1 MSQRIHLYLSLALG
15 LLLMLS
21 AASGL
26 VLSASVLSGHLQAPA
41 SDTQSVGQVAERLV
55 QHLPNI
61 ERLERAPDGELR
73 ATLATAEGSD
83 QVRVDP
89 LTAAVTGPYQPS
101 ATLSWV
107 RDLHRELLLGSA
119 GRWLSGLAALA
130 LLALAVSGAWL
141 LARRL
146 GGWHRLL
153 LPIKPGQGL
162 AHWHSVVA
170 RWALPVLLVSAGS
183 GLYLAGSSQ
192 GWISDGQD
200 MELAY
205 TETVDAAPAA
215 APGTLSA
222 LRNLALQD
230 LRELEF
236 PSANQANFFT
246 VRTATGEG
254 FVNAG
259 SGNWISYQPHGPAR
273 QLYETMYELHT
284 AAGSPM
290 WSLILDAASLA
301 CLFLGITGTFAWWRR
316 QRQSR
321 SVAGNSPAQQA
332 EAIILVG
339 SQSGSTWDYA
349 RQLHEQLAASG
360 MPVHSASMNQLQPS
374 YPQARYL
381 LILTATHGD
390 GQAPQSASAF
400 LQRLAQSRLAPEL
413 QAAVLGLG
421 DSSFQHFC
429 GYAEQV
435 EEQLHALGIK
445 PLLALHKIDRGNPGD
460 LELWAQRLGRA
471 LGLDLKLTPV
481 QSTPDL
487 QPLRLLSREVFGEA
501 DEAPAAILRFALD
514 AGQPLAHFAPG
525 DLLAV
530 SPGPG
535 LAPRYYSIASAD
547 DDGAV
552 EICVRRQP
560 QGLCSQLLHELP
572 VGACVQGF
580 LQPHPDFRPD
590 AGQHPLILVGAGTG
604 LAPLIGFARK
614 NLAQRPL
621 HLYWGG
627 RHAQA
632 DFPYQAELQ
641 ECLADGRLTRLGLAF
656 SQGPAAMYV
665 QDRLRQ
671 DATELQR
678 LLAQGAQ
685 ILVCGSREMAAGVR
699 AVVETLLAGQGGSV
713 EQLKQQGRYRE
724 DVY

>member
-55 QHLPNI
+55 QQLPNI

-73 ATLATAEGSD
+73 ATFATAEGSD
-83 QVRVDP
+83 EVRVDP
-89 LTAAVTGPYQPS
+89 LTTAVIGPYQPS
-101 ATLSWV
+101 ATLGWV

-205 TETVDAAPAA
+205 PETVDAAPAA
-215 APGTLSA
+215 APSTLSA

-236 PSANQANFFT
+236 PSANQASYFT
-246 VRTATGEG
+246 VRTANGEG

-290 WSLILDAASLA
+290 WSLILGAASLA

-332 EAIILVG
+332 EAILLVG

-360 MPVHSASMNQLQPS
+360 MSVHSASMNQLQPS

-435 EEQLHALGIK
+435 EEQLRALGIK
-445 PLLALHKIDRGNPGD
+445 PLLALHRVDRGNPGNLD
-460 LELWAQRLGRA
+460 LWAQRLGRA
-471 LGLDLKLTPV
+471 LDIDLKLTAV
-481 QSTPDL
+481 QSTPSL

-514 AGQPLAHFAPG
+514 AGQPSAHFAPG
-525 DLLAV
+525 DLLAI

-547 DDGAV
+547 EDGAV

-560 QGLCSQLLHELP
+560 QGLCSTLLHELP
-572 VGACVQGF
+572 VGACIQGF

-632 DFPYQAELQ
+632 GFPYQAELQ
-641 ECLADGRLTRLGLAF
+641 ECLADGRLTQLGLAF

-671 DATELQR
+671 DAAELQR
-678 LLAQGAQ
+678 LLAQCAQ
-685 ILVCGSREMAAGVR
+685 ILVCGSRDMAAGVR
-699 AVVETLLAGQGGSV
+699 AVMEALLAGQGGSV

>member
-55 QHLPNI
+55 RQLPNI

-83 QVRVDP
+83 QVRIDP
-89 LTAAVTGPYQPS
+89 LTAAVIGPYQPS
-101 ATLSWV
+101 ATLSWI
-107 RDLHRELLLGSA
+107 RDLHRELLLGST

-130 LLALAVSGAWL
+130 LLALAVSGGWL

-192 GWISDGQD
+192 GWINDGQD

-205 TETVDAAPAA
+205 PESVEAAPAA

-236 PSANQANFFT
+236 PSANQANYFT

-290 WSLILDAASLA
+290 WSLILGAASLA

-321 SVAGNSPAQQA
+321 TIAGNSPAQQA

-360 MPVHSASMNQLQPS
+360 MSVHSASMNQLQPS

-435 EEQLHALGIK
+435 DEQLRELGIK
-445 PLLALHKIDRGNPGD
+445 PLLALHKVDRGNPGD

-481 QSTPDL
+481 QSMPAL

-514 AGQPLAHFAPG
+514 AGRPPARFAPG
-525 DLLAV
+525 DLLAI

-547 DDGAV
+547 EDGAV

-560 QGLCSQLLHELP
+560 QGLCSTLLHELP
-572 VGACVQGF
+572 LGACVQGF

-627 RHAQA
+627 RHAQSG
-632 DFPYQAELQ
+632 FPYQAELQ
-641 ECLADGRLTRLGLAF
+641 ECLADGRLTQLGLAF

>member
-26 VLSASVLSGHLQAPA
+26 VLSASVLNGHLQAPA
-41 SDTQSVGQVAERLV
+41 SEMQSVGQVAERLV
-55 QHLPNI
+55 QQLPNI

-89 LTAAVTGPYQPS
+89 LTAAVIGPYQPS

-107 RDLHRELLLGSA
+107 RDLHRQLLLGSA

-205 TETVDAAPAA
+205 PETVNATPA

-236 PSANQANFFT
+236 PSANQASYFT

-273 QLYETMYELHT
+273 QLYETMYELHS

-290 WSLILDAASLA
+290 WSLILGAASLA

-332 EAIILVG
+332 EAILLVG

-360 MPVHSASMNQLQPS
+360 MSVHSASMNQLQPS

-400 LQRLAQSRLAPEL
+400 LQRLAQSPLAPEL
-413 QAAVLGLG
+413 QSAVLGLG
-421 DSSFQHFC
+421 DSRFQHFC

-435 EEQLHALGIK
+435 EEQLCALGIK
-445 PLLALHKIDRGNPGD
+445 PLLALHKVDRGNPGD
-460 LELWAQRLGRA
+460 LDLWAQRLGRA
-471 LGLDLKLTPV
+471 LDIDLKLTAV
-481 QSTPDL
+481 QSTPSL

-514 AGQPLAHFAPG
+514 AGQPPAHFAPG
-525 DLLAV
+525 DLLAI

-547 DDGAV
+547 EDGAV

-560 QGLCSQLLHELP
+560 QGLCSKLLHELP

-632 DFPYQAELQ
+632 GFPYQAELQ
-641 ECLADGRLTRLGLAF
+641 ECLADGRLTQLGLAF

-671 DATELQR
+671 DAAELQR

>member
-41 SDTQSVGQVAERLV
+41 SDTQSVGQVAERLA
-55 QHLPNI
+55 QQLPNI

-73 ATLATAEGSD
+73 ATLATAEGTD
-83 QVRVDP
+83 EVRVDP
-89 LTAAVTGPYQPS
+89 LTAEVIGPYQPS
-101 ATLSWV
+101 ATLGWI

-130 LLALAVSGAWL
+130 LLALAVSGGWL

-153 LPIKPGQGL
+153 LPIKPGHGL

-170 RWALPVLLVSAGS
+170 RWALPVLLVIAGS
-183 GLYLAGSSQ
+183 GVYLAGSSQ

-200 MELAY
+200 VELAY
-205 TETVDAAPAA
+205 PETVDAAPAA
-215 APGTLSA
+215 APSTLSA
-222 LRNLALQD
+222 LRNLELQD

-236 PSANQANFFT
+236 PSANQTNYFT

-273 QLYETMYELHT
+273 QLYETLYELHT
-284 AAGSPM
+284 AASSPM
-290 WSLILDAASLA
+290 WSLILGAASLA
-301 CLFLGITGTFAWWRR
+301 CLFLGITGTFAWWQR

-321 SVAGNSPAQQA
+321 TIAGNSPAQQA

-360 MPVHSASMNQLQPS
+360 MPVHSASMNQLQPG
-374 YPQARYL
+374 YPRARHL
-381 LILTATHGD
+381 LILTASHGD

-400 LQRLAQSRLAPEL
+400 LQRLARSRLAPEL

-435 EEQLHALGIK
+435 EEQLREQGIK
-445 PLLALHKIDRGNPGD
+445 PLLALHKVDRGAAGD
-460 LELWAQRLGRA
+460 LDLWALRLGRA
-471 LGLDLKLTPV
+471 LGIDLKLTPV
-481 QSTPDL
+481 QSTPAL
-487 QPLRLLSREVFGEA
+487 QPLRLLSREVFDEA

-514 AGQPLAHFAPG
+514 AGQPPARFAPG
-525 DLLAV
+525 DLLAI

-535 LAPRYYSIASAD
+535 QAPRYYSIASAD
-547 DDGAV
+547 ADGAV

-572 VGACVQGF
+572 VGACIQGF

-614 NLAQRPL
+614 NFAQRPL

-632 DFPYQAELQ
+632 GFPYQAELQ
-641 ECLADGRLTRLGLAF
+641 ECLADGRLTQLGLAF

-671 DATELQR
+671 DAAELQR

-685 ILVCGSREMAAGVR
+685 ILVCGSRQMAAGVR
-699 AVVETLLAGQGGSV
+699 AVVEALLAGQGGSV

>member
-1 MSQRIHLYLSLALG
+1 MSQRTHLYLSLALG

-26 VLSASVLSGHLQAPA
+26 VLSASVLNGHLQAPA
-41 SDTQSVGQVAERLV
+41 SEMQSVGQVAERLV
-55 QHLPNI
+55 QQLPNI

-89 LTAAVTGPYQPS
+89 LTAAVIGPYQPS
-101 ATLSWV
+101 ATLNWV

-192 GWISDGQD
+192 GWINDGQD
-200 MELAY
+200 VELAY
-205 TETVDAAPAA
+205 PESVDAAPAA

-236 PSANQANFFT
+236 PSANQASYFT

-290 WSLILDAASLA
+290 WSLILGAASLA

-332 EAIILVG
+332 EAILLVG

-360 MPVHSASMNQLQPS
+360 MSVHSASMNQLQPS

-390 GQAPQSASAF
+390 G
-400 LQRLAQSRLAPEL
+400 
-413 QAAVLGLG
+413 
-421 DSSFQHFC
+421 
-429 GYAEQV
+429 
-435 EEQLHALGIK
+435 
-445 PLLALHKIDRGNPGD
+445 
-460 LELWAQRLGRA
+460 
-471 LGLDLKLTPV
+471 
-481 QSTPDL
+481 
-487 QPLRLLSREVFGEA
+487 
-501 DEAPAAILRFALD
+501 
-514 AGQPLAHFAPG
+514 
-525 DLLAV
+525 
-530 SPGPG
+530 
-535 LAPRYYSIASAD
+535 
-547 DDGAV
+547 
-552 EICVRRQP
+552 
-560 QGLCSQLLHELP
+560 
-572 VGACVQGF
+572 
-580 LQPHPDFRPD
+580 
-590 AGQHPLILVGAGTG
+590 
-604 LAPLIGFARK
+604 
-614 NLAQRPL
+614 
-621 HLYWGG
+621 
-627 RHAQA
+627 
-632 DFPYQAELQ
+632 
-641 ECLADGRLTRLGLAF
+641 
-656 SQGPAAMYV
+656 
-665 QDRLRQ
+665 
-671 DATELQR
+671 
-678 LLAQGAQ
+678 
-685 ILVCGSREMAAGVR
+685 
-699 AVVETLLAGQGGSV
+699 
-713 EQLKQQGRYRE
+713 
-724 DVY
+724 

>member
-15 LLLMLS
+15 LLLTLS

-41 SDTQSVGQVAERLV
+41 SDTQSVGQVAERLA
-55 QHLPNI
+55 QQLPNI

-89 LTAAVTGPYQPS
+89 LTAAVIGPYQPS

-200 MELAY
+200 VELAY
-205 TETVDAAPAA
+205 PESVDAAPAA

-236 PSANQANFFT
+236 PSANQASYFT

-290 WSLILDAASLA
+290 WSLILGAASLA

-332 EAIILVG
+332 EAILLVG

-360 MPVHSASMNQLQPS
+360 MSVHSASMNQLQPS

-390 GQAPQSASAF
+390 GQAPQSASGF

-435 EEQLHALGIK
+435 EEQLRELGIK
-445 PLLALHKIDRGNPGD
+445 PLLALHKVDRGNPGD
-460 LELWAQRLGRA
+460 LDLWAQRLGRA
-471 LGLDLKLTPV
+471 LGIDLKLTAV
-481 QSTPDL
+481 QSTPAL

-514 AGQPLAHFAPG
+514 AGQPPARFAPG
-525 DLLAV
+525 DLLAI

-547 DDGAV
+547 EDGAV

-560 QGLCSQLLHELP
+560 QGLCSTLLHELP
-572 VGACVQGF
+572 LGACIQGF

-632 DFPYQAELQ
+632 GFPYQAELQ
-641 ECLADGRLTRLGLAF
+641 ECLADGRLTRLELAF

-671 DATELQR
+671 DAAELQR

-699 AVVETLLAGQGGSV
+699 AVVEALLADQGGSV

>member
-26 VLSASVLSGHLQAPA
+26 VLSASVLSGHLQPPA
-41 SDTQSVGQVAERLV
+41 SDTQSVGQVAERLA
-55 QHLPNI
+55 QQLPNI

-73 ATLATAEGSD
+73 ASLATAEGTD
-83 QVRVDP
+83 EVRVDP
-89 LTAAVTGPYQPS
+89 LTAAVIGPYQPS
-101 ATLSWV
+101 ATLSWI

-130 LLALAVSGAWL
+130 LLVLAVSGAWL

-153 LPIKPGQGL
+153 LPIKPGHGL

-170 RWALPVLLVSAGS
+170 RWALPVLLISAGS

-200 MELAY
+200 VELAY
-205 TETVDAAPAA
+205 PESIDAAPAA

-222 LRNLALQD
+222 LRSLDLQN

-236 PSANQANFFT
+236 PSANQANYFT

-259 SGNWISYQPHGPAR
+259 SGNWISYQPHGAAR
-273 QLYETMYELHT
+273 QIYETMYELHT

-290 WSLILDAASLA
+290 WSLILGAASLA

-321 SVAGNSPAQQA
+321 TVAGNSPAQQA

-360 MPVHSASMNQLQPS
+360 MSVHSASMNQLQPS

-390 GQAPQSASAF
+390 GQAPQSASTF

-435 EEQLHALGIK
+435 EEQLRALGIK
-445 PLLALHKIDRGNPGD
+445 PLLALHKVDRGNPGD
-460 LELWAQRLGRA
+460 LDLWALRLGRA
-471 LGLDLKLTPV
+471 LGIDLKLTPV
-481 QSTPDL
+481 QSTPDP

-514 AGQPLAHFAPG
+514 AGQPPARFAPG
-525 DLLAV
+525 DLLAI

-547 DDGAV
+547 EDGAV

-560 QGLCSQLLHELP
+560 QGLCSTLLHELP
-572 VGACVQGF
+572 LGACIQGF

-632 DFPYQAELQ
+632 GFPYQAELQ
-641 ECLADGRLTRLGLAF
+641 ECLVDGRLTRLGLAF

-671 DATELQR
+671 DAAELQR

-699 AVVETLLAGQGGSV
+699 AVMEALLAGQGGSV

>member
-41 SDTQSVGQVAERLV
+41 SDTQSVGQVAERLA
-55 QHLPNI
+55 QQLPNI

-73 ATLATAEGSD
+73 ATLATAEGTD
-83 QVRVDP
+83 EVRVDP
-89 LTAAVTGPYQPS
+89 LTAEVIGPYQPS
-101 ATLSWV
+101 ATLGWI

-130 LLALAVSGAWL
+130 LLALAVSGGWL

-153 LPIKPGQGL
+153 LPIKPGHGL

-192 GWISDGQD
+192 GWINDGQD
-200 MELAY
+200 VELAY
-205 TETVDAAPAA
+205 PESVDAAPAA

-236 PSANQANFFT
+236 PSANQASYFT

-284 AAGSPM
+284 ASGSPM
-290 WSLILDAASLA
+290 WSLILGAASLA

-360 MPVHSASMNQLQPS
+360 MSVHSASMNQLQPS

-514 AGQPLAHFAPG
+514 AGQPPVRFAPG
-525 DLLAV
+525 DLLAI

-547 DDGAV
+547 EDGAV

-560 QGLCSQLLHELP
+560 QGLCSQLLHGLP

-604 LAPLIGFARK
+604 LAPLIGLARK

-632 DFPYQAELQ
+632 GFPYQAELQ
-641 ECLADGRLTRLGLAF
+641 ECLADGRLTQLGLAF
-656 SQGPAAMYV
+656 SQGPAAIYV

-671 DATELQR
+671 DAAELQR

>member
-41 SDTQSVGQVAERLV
+41 SEMQSVGQVAERLA
-55 QHLPNI
+55 QQLPNI

-83 QVRVDP
+83 QVRIDP
-89 LTAAVTGPYQPS
+89 LTAAVIGPYQPS

-107 RDLHRELLLGSA
+107 RDLHRELLLGST

-153 LPIKPGQGL
+153 LPIKPGKGL

-192 GWISDGQD
+192 GWINDGQD
-200 MELAY
+200 VELAY
-205 TETVDAAPAA
+205 PESVDAAPAA

-236 PSANQANFFT
+236 PSANQANYFT

-290 WSLILDAASLA
+290 WSLILGAASLA

-332 EAIILVG
+332 EAILLVG

-360 MPVHSASMNQLQPS
+360 MSVHSASMNQLQPS

-400 LQRLAQSRLAPEL
+400 LQRLAQSRMAPEL

-421 DSSFQHFC
+421 DSRFQHFC

-435 EEQLHALGIK
+435 EEQLCALGIK
-445 PLLALHKIDRGNPGD
+445 PLLALHKVDRGNPGD
-460 LELWAQRLGRA
+460 LDLWAQRLGRA
-471 LGLDLKLTPV
+471 LDIDLKLTPV
-481 QSTPDL
+481 QSTPAL

-514 AGQPLAHFAPG
+514 AGQPPAHFAPG
-525 DLLAV
+525 DLLAI

-547 DDGAV
+547 EDGAV

-560 QGLCSQLLHELP
+560 QGLCSTLLHELP
-572 VGACVQGF
+572 VGARVQGF

-632 DFPYQAELQ
+632 GFPYQAELQ

>member
-26 VLSASVLSGHLQAPA
+26 VLSASVLSGYLQAPA

-55 QHLPNI
+55 QQLPNI

-73 ATLATAEGSD
+73 ATLATAEGTD
-83 QVRVDP
+83 EVRIDP
-89 LTAAVTGPYQPS
+89 LTAAVIGPYQPS

-200 MELAY
+200 VELAY
-205 TETVDAAPAA
+205 PESVDAAPAA

-236 PSANQANFFT
+236 PSANQASYFT

-273 QLYETMYELHT
+273 QIYETMYELHT

-290 WSLILDAASLA
+290 WSLILGTVSLA

-339 SQSGSTWDYA
+339 SQGGSTWDYA

-400 LQRLAQSRLAPEL
+400 LQRLAQSRLTPEL
-413 QAAVLGLG
+413 QSAVLGLG
-421 DSSFQHFC
+421 DSRFQHFC

-435 EEQLHALGIK
+435 EKQLREQGIK
-445 PLLALHKIDRGNPGD
+445 PLLALHRVDRGNPGD
-460 LELWAQRLGRA
+460 LDLWAQRLGRA
-471 LGLDLKLTPV
+471 LDIDLKLTAV
-481 QSTPDL
+481 QSTPSL

-514 AGQPLAHFAPG
+514 AGQPPARFAPG

-547 DDGAV
+547 EDGAV

-572 VGACVQGF
+572 VGACVQGS

-632 DFPYQAELQ
+632 GFPYQTELQ

-671 DATELQR
+671 DAAELQR

-699 AVVETLLAGQGGSV
+699 AVMEALLAGQGGSV